1 MAGPALARTAGGMK
15 RFYKAATAA
24 ARGAI
29 DIDGKPART
38 PGRQLLVLPNQP
50 LAEAVAAEWSA
61 QGEDIDP
68 RTMPLTGLANAAI
81 DRVAPDK
88 ETFAR
93 GLAIYGESDLLCY
106 RAESP
111 PPLVDRQARAWDP
124 ILQWARRRYDVDF
137 EVVSGIMHRHQ
148 PQATVD
154 SLAQAVHSRSALELA
169 GLSPI
174 VTISGSLVLALA
186 LAEGAIDVDS
196 AWKAATVDEVWQFD
210 QWGEDNEAARAL
222 AARQRDFE
230 AGWRFF
236 SLL

>member
-1 MAGPALARTAGGMK
+1 MK
-15 RFYKAATAA
+15 RLYKAARAA

-29 DIDGKPART
+29 EIDGKPART
-38 PGRQLLVLPNQP
+38 PGRQPLVLPNQP
-50 LAEAVAAEWSA
+50 LAEAVAEEWNA
-61 QGEDIDP
+61 QGEEIDA

-81 DRVAPDK
+81 DRIAPD
-88 ETFAR
+88 EEMFAR

-111 PPLVDRQARAWDP
+111 PPLVERQARAWDP

-154 SLAQAVHSRSALELA
+154 LLAQAVHARSAFELA
-169 GLSPI
+169 GLSPL
-174 VTISGSLVLALA
+174 VTISGSLVVALA

-196 AWKAATVDEVWQFD
+196 AWQAATVDEKWQTD
-210 QWGEDNEAARAL
+210 QWGEDDEGARAL
-222 AARQRDFE
+222 AARKRDFA
-230 AGWRFF
+230 AGCRFL